1 MSIDI
6 RPMRILLV
14 CNKSP
19 FPSTDGGTLAM
30 AGMLESFH
38 RLGYEV
44 EAVVYDTYKHPFTL
58 SKVPAHLHTTINW
71 HPIPVNNRK
80 YPLAAFRHLLQGRS
94 YILHRFHTPA
104 VADYLEG
111 LLHDHVFDVIHLD
124 SLFTLPY
131 LEAMRMQT
139 EAPIIYRAHNI
150 EHKIWQALHGNLP
163 LLQRWY
169 LHRETQLLAKA
180 EWHLA
185 GQADAIVAI
194 SPQDKDWLT
203 TNFPHIP
210 VATIPFALD
219 LPANDRQEPPNDEVF
234 HLGAMDWM
242 PNQDAIKWLLEAVW
256 PGVCATVPTAKLYL
270 AGRHMPPALLATQ
283 QQGVMVSGMVDDAQR
298 FQMEHGIMVVP
309 LHAGSGLR
317 VKIIEGM
324 ALGRAIVTT
333 SSGIAGIPATH
344 GKEVWIADSAAD
356 MQEALITLIRDPQRR
371 QALGKAAQAFCTNR
385 YSLDAVGQQIDTLY
399 RKVMAK

>member
-30 AGMLESFH
+30 AAMLESFH

-44 EAVVYDTYKHPFTL
+44 EAIVYDTFKHPFTL
-58 SKVPAHLHTTINW
+58 SKIPSHLHATINW

-80 YPLAAFRHLLQGRS
+80 YPLAAIRHLLQRRS

-104 VADYLEG
+104 VTDYLEG
-111 LLHDHVFDVIHLD
+111 LLHDHVFDLVHLD
-124 SLFTLPY
+124 SFFTLPY
-131 LEAMRMQT
+131 IETIRNQT
-139 EAPIIYRAHNI
+139 TAPIIYRAHNI
-150 EHKIWQALHGNLP
+150 EHKIWQALQGHLP
-163 LLQRWY
+163 LIQKVY
-169 LHRETQLLAKA
+169 LRYETQLLAQS
-180 EWHLA
+180 EYQLV

-194 SPQDKDWLT
+194 SPQDKEWLT
-203 TNFPHIP
+203 NQFPHIP
-210 VATIPFALD
+210 IANIPFALD
-219 LPANDRQEPPNDEVF
+219 LPTNEKQAPLNDEVF

-242 PNQDAIKWLLEAVW
+242 PNQEAIKWFLEAVW
-256 PGVCATVPTAKLYL
+256 PGVYATEPTAKLFL
-270 AGRHMPPALLATQ
+270 AGRDMPSTLFATQ
-283 QQGVMVSGMVDDAQR
+283 QQGVVVSGMVDDAQR

-309 LHAGSGLR
+309 LQAGSGLR

-333 SSGIAGIPATH
+333 SRGIAGIPATH
-344 GKEVWIADSAAD
+344 GEQVWIADSATE
-356 MQEALITLIRDPQRR
+356 MQEALITLIRDSQRR
-371 QALGKAAQAFCTNR
+371 QALGQAGQAFCANH
-385 YSLDAVGQQIDTLY
+385 YSLDAVGQQIDTFY